1 MPTPAQALF
10 TIVATGTDAGVANL
24 CTQMAKLVN
33 VRYVEDITDEVWGRG
48 CAGGGAWV
56 GGVAVGVG
64 VGVGGEVGNFSGVLG
79 QLGVQ
84 WHVRNG
90 TLREMPSVNLCGSAG
105 GGCKHAWAWAWL
117 GLLPNFTPPPL
128 AEAVGSAELARRS
141 KLLPPP

>member
-1 MPTPAQALF
+1 M
-10 TIVATGTDAGVANL
+10 
-24 CTQMAKLVN
+24 
-33 VRYVEDITDEVWGRG
+33 
-48 CAGGGAWV
+48 
-56 GGVAVGVG
+56 
-64 VGVGGEVGNFSGVLG
+64 GGEVGNFSGVLG